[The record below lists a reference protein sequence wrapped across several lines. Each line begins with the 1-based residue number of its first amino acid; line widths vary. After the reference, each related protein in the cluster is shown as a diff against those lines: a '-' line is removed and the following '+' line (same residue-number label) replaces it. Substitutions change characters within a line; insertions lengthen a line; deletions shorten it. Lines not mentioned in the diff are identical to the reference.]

1 MDYPVGFCYL
11 FGSYAKGK
19 AIEESDIDLLVSTD
33 LKGLKY
39 YGFVEK
45 LKNSLHKN
53 MDVLDMKQFQSNP
66 ELTKEILKI
75 NLFQN
80 DFSDDIGDV
89 LFGADEEFTDIH
101 AAV

>member
-53 MDVLDMKQFQSNP
+53 MDVLDMK
-66 ELTKEILKI
+66 
-75 NLFQN
+75 
-80 DFSDDIGDV
+80 
-89 LFGADEEFTDIH
+89 
-101 AAV
+101 